1 MSWQDKVI
9 LLAGEVIKRGQ
20 RKEKGHLGQTEI
32 ISFTIVNNKGEV
44 VGSGEYTEHF
54 NIRGLSSS
62 YMLEYRKNDGTNFSE
77 RW

>member
-32 ISFTIVNNKGEV
+32 ISFTIVNNKGRLLEV
-44 VGSGEYTEHF
+44 VS
-54 NIRGLSSS
+54 IQSILI
-62 YMLEYRKNDGTNFSE
+62 LED
-77 RW
+77 